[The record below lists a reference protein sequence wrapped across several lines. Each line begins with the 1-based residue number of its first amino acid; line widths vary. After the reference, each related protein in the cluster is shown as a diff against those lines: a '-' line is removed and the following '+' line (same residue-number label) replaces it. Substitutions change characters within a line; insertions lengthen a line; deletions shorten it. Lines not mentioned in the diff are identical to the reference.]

1 MEIIAEKKPEF
12 EYGVDKRSPEEKAE
26 YEEMKRK
33 EKEEEAIR
41 YFVAEA
47 NKERQEKLEAI
58 AKEWAER
65 EFYRKSLRSS
75 LLPTVEQFITM
86 VWDRAMF
93 EANIQLRTEEGV
105 DFDEEEERK
114 EWKEKQAKKK
124 AAALAEARKR
134 MEEMEF

>member
-1 MEIIAEKKPEF
+1 
-12 EYGVDKRSPEEKAE
+12 
-26 YEEMKRK
+26 MKRK